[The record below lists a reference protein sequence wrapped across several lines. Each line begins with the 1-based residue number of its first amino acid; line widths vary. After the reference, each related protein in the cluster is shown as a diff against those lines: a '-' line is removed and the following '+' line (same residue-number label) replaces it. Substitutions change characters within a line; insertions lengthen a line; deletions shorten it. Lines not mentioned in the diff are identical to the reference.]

1 MNYLIPLYIKSDKES
16 MDELF
21 DLGLSDETLKNMIEL
36 NPLIMKLSN
45 EEVLDKINL
54 LKSINCSSNQI
65 SNIIGSNSM
74 LLTRSNT
81 DIIKLINYLNELG
94 FSSLNILFD
103 SNPYILNLDIFEIKN
118 YIEDRISN
126 GESLEDII
134 DDLDSNTYLFN
145 EI

>member
-1 MNYLIPLYIKSDKES
+1 

-21 DLGLSDETLKNMIEL
+21 NLGLSEETLRTMIEL
-36 NPLIMKLSN
+36 NPSIVELSDK
-45 EEVLDKINL
+45 EVLDKINL
-54 LKSINCSSNQI
+54 LKSINCSDTII

-74 LLTRSNT
+74 FLTRSNT

-103 SNPYILNLDIFEIKN
+103 SNPYILNLDIFEIRN
-118 YIEDRISN
+118 YIHDRISN
-126 GESLEDII
+126 GESLDDII

-145 EI
+145 EM

>member
-1 MNYLIPLYIKSDKES
+1 

-45 EEVLDKINL
+45 EKVLDKINL

-81 DIIKLINYLNELG
+81 DIIKLINYLNGLG

-103 SNPYILNLDIFEIKN
+103 SNPYILNLDIFEVNN
-118 YIEDRISN
+118 YIEDRISK
-126 GESLEDII
+126 GELLEDII

>member
-1 MNYLIPLYIKSDKES
+1 

-45 EEVLDKINL
+45 EKVLDKINL

-81 DIIKLINYLNELG
+81 DIIKLINYLNGLG

-103 SNPYILNLDIFEIKN
+103 SNPYILNLDIFEVNN

-126 GESLEDII
+126 GELLEDII

>member
-1 MNYLIPLYIKSDKES
+1 
-16 MDELF
+16 
-21 DLGLSDETLKNMIEL
+21 
-36 NPLIMKLSN
+36 
-45 EEVLDKINL
+45 
-54 LKSINCSSNQI
+54 
-65 SNIIGSNSM
+65 M

-81 DIIKLINYLNELG
+81 DIIKLINYLNGLG

-103 SNPYILNLDIFEIKN
+103 SNPYILNLDIFEVNN

-126 GESLEDII
+126 GELLEDII

>member
-1 MNYLIPLYIKSDKES
+1 

-81 DIIKLINYLNELG
+81 DIIKLINYLNGLG

-103 SNPYILNLDIFEIKN
+103 SNPYILNLDIFEVNN

-126 GESLEDII
+126 GELLEDII

>member
-1 MNYLIPLYIKSDKES
+1 

-21 DLGLSDETLKNMIEL
+21 DLGLSDETLKNIIEV
-36 NPLIMKLSN
+36 NPLIMKLSK
-45 EEVLDKINL
+45 EEILEKEEI

-65 SNIIGSNSM
+65 SNIIGSNPGF
-74 LLTRSNT
+74 LTRSNT
-81 DIIKLINYLNELG
+81 DLIKLINYLNELG

-103 SNPYILNLDIFEIKN
+103 SNPYILNLEIFEIKN
-118 YIEDRISN
+118 YIEDRISG

-145 EI
+145 EM

>member
-1 MNYLIPLYIKSDKES
+1 

-103 SNPYILNLDIFEIKN
+103 SNPYILNLDIFEIRN

>member
-1 MNYLIPLYIKSDKES
+1 

-45 EEVLDKINL
+45 EKVLDKINL

-81 DIIKLINYLNELG
+81 DIIKLINYLNGLG

-126 GESLEDII
+126 GELLEDII

>member
-1 MNYLIPLYIKSDKES
+1 

-54 LKSINCSSNQI
+54 LKSINCSDTII

-74 LLTRSNT
+74 FLTRSNT

-126 GESLEDII
+126 GESLDDII